1 MVKRY
6 HCEFKNCNC
15 TKFKLFCT
23 GKCKHCNHG
32 SIWHSLKEHPPTT
45 FKNQFVSSRAS
56 GRIPNYVSYSKIKPT
71 IFTPIPVVNAFPIE
85 DNFRD
90 YNFCITVEA
99 LPV

>member
-15 TKFKLFCT
+15 VKFELFCS

-45 FKNQFVSSRAS
+45 FETQFVSPRVFA
-56 GRIPNYVSYSKIKPT
+56 RIPIYVYNDEIERT